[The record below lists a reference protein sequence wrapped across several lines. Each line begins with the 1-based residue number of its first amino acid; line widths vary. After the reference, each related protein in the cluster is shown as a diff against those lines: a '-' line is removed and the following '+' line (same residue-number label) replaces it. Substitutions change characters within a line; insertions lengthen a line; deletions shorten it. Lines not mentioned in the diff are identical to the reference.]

1 MIDFGRKLPEFLR
14 FPGNGGGAPALI
26 RGEQRGSQSA
36 ERCRLMKRGGDG
48 VAAVTNIKKLME
60 LGRRY
65 KVAEEEDYIVAVKT
79 FVEEARLIDEM
90 RKQLRADGLTVNK
103 VYVKGREN
111 VTAHP
116 LIAEIPKHVDCAN
129 RILQTMNGII
139 ETRGQRMEQEKD
151 ELDDFRLN
159 A

>member
-1 MIDFGRKLPEFLR
+1 
-14 FPGNGGGAPALI
+14 
-26 RGEQRGSQSA
+26 
-36 ERCRLMKRGGDG
+36 MKRGGDG

-90 RKQLRADGLTVNK
+90 RKQLKQDGLTVNK